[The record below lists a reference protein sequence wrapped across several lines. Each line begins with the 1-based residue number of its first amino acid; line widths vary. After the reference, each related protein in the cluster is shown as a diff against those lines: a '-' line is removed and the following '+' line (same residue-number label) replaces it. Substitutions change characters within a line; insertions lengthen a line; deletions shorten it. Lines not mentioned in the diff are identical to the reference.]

1 MIQSASSNPVDP
13 SNSRYRFP
21 QDYAFF
27 KVDKE
32 NVALDASFSPCK
44 IVLHGINASLSHR
57 LSEDRYKALLEI
69 LTTQGLR
76 DPPGFCCDTIVR
88 RVIRFA
94 VPVIVTV
101 TFAASYTGNASLP
114 PRMGDGERCDIPD
127 PLFDSTPPPIARD
140 LLNHTND
147 CGFRSRGVK
156 DTDSEAQ
163 ERAVWGV
170 GLMIM
175 VIEKSVHLQ
184 LLVLRTDCEPR
195 PLLPSGSS
203 SRDEYYT
210 GLSKSC
216 YRYGTGG
223 KKRRSTTSVPKKEK
237 TLPPSNST
245 GTSCRSAGG

>member
-1 MIQSASSNPVDP
+1 MRF
-13 SNSRYRFP
+13 SRSTKRMSRWTRHFP
-21 QDYAFF
+21 LAKLSYTESTRHCRTD
-27 KVDKE
+27 
-32 NVALDASFSPCK
+32 SPK
-44 IVLHGINASLSHR
+44 
-57 LSEDRYKALLEI
+57 DRYKALLEI

-175 VIEKSVHLQ
+175 VIEKSVHLR